1 MDHARTRQLL
11 IAVSWLA
18 LFALGAALALQ
29 SVRTF
34 DYWWH
39 LRSGQ
44 LIAETGS
51 VPTADPF
58 SFTASGN
65 PWIDIHWLHQLA
77 LYGLYVLGGHDAVVL
92 AKVVMVLLLVAI
104 LATIGYRRERP
115 LVSIFG
121 LTLTL
126 LVVSDRIMPR
136 PELLTFVFLAAVF
149 ALLERFTRKNDAWV
163 YAIVGVQLLW
173 ANVHGLFAVGVA
185 VCGAYLVAEV
195 LRPFV
200 LPGSRVRAAWIR
212 RLATVTAISALAALA
227 NPNLLDGALYPI
239 QQLGMIGPP
248 EDRGYF
254 GSMIAELIPPIGS
267 QTRLPP
273 LALALFATLAAL
285 SFAAMA
291 LNWRRIQG
299 AHPLLWVAFLYLAL
313 GAQRN
318 LALFAIVAGPI
329 FAVNLNEFLD
339 GRRASGRRLPLGGG
353 LELTAAGLV
362 SLVLFGVAADAAR
375 GGFYPRIGSTR
386 EPGFGVME
394 VFFPIGAADWIASH
408 RPQGPICH
416 HMADGGY
423 LIWRL
428 YPDYPV
434 MADGRLEVYGAETFS
449 QLQMSQPESFRKLA
463 DRLHCGVVL
472 VHYSLVEFDSLLWWL
487 YLNSN
492 WKLTFLDDV
501 AAVFVR
507 VPADGPSL
515 YREVDVDA
523 DDLFAPLDDAPTATN
538 QIRRFARTGLYT
550 ALRRYDKALALWQE
564 TLAIFPDLDQGPT
577 VHAALLHHNG
587 FVAASEAIF
596 RSLLEQRPDD
606 PGLHTQL
613 GDLRLESGDREEA
626 RKEYDAA
633 LAIDPHH
640 PYAMYRRATVAEAD
654 GDPEGA
660 AVLYLR
666 VMAASHPASSLAV
679 GSRLRL
685 EAIAR

>member
-1 MDHARTRQLL
+1 MDHARTRRLL

-18 LFALGAALALQ
+18 LFALAGSLALQ
-29 SVRTF
+29 SIRTF

-65 PWIDIHWLHQLA
+65 HWIDIHWLHQLA
-77 LYGLYVLGGHDAVVL
+77 LYGLYRLGGHDAVVV
-92 AKVVMVLLLVAI
+92 AKVVMVLVLVAV

-115 LVSIFG
+115 LISVFG
-121 LTLTL
+121 LAMTL

-136 PELLTFVFLAAVF
+136 PELPTFVCLAAVI

-173 ANVHGLFAVGVA
+173 VNVHGLFALGVA
-185 VCGAYLVAEV
+185 VCGAYLVAEL
-195 LRPFV
+195 LRPV
-200 LPGSRVRAAWIR
+200 ILPGSRVRIAWVR
-212 RLATVTAISALAALA
+212 RLAAVTAISALASLA

-248 EDRGYF
+248 EERGYF
-254 GSMIAELIPPIGS
+254 GSLISELIPPIGA
-267 QTRLPP
+267 QTQMPP
-273 LALALFATLAAL
+273 LALALFASLATL

-339 GRRASGRRLPLGGG
+339 GRNASRRRPLRRG
-353 LELTAAGLV
+353 LELAAAGLAP
-362 SLVLFGVAADAAR
+362 LVLFGIAADAAR

-386 EPGFGVME
+386 EPGLGVME
-394 VFFPIGAADWIASH
+394 AFLPIGATDWIASH
-408 RPQGPICH
+408 RPPGPICH

-428 YPDYPV
+428 YPDYLV

-463 DRLHCGVVL
+463 ERFHCGVAL
-472 VHYSLVEFDSLLWWL
+472 VHYSLVKFDSLLWWL
-487 YLNSN
+487 YMNSN
-492 WKLTFLDDV
+492 WQLTFLDDV

-507 VPADGPSL
+507 IPGDGPSR

-523 DDLFAPLDDAPTATN
+523 DDLFAPLDDSPTATN
-538 QIRRFARTGLYT
+538 MMRRFARTNLYT

-564 TLAIFPDLDQGPT
+564 TIEVFPDLEQGPT
-577 VHAALLHHNG
+577 VHAALLHRNG

-626 RKEYDAA
+626 RKQYDAA
-633 LAIDPHH
+633 LAIDPNH
-640 PYAMYRRATVAEAD
+640 PYAMYRRAMVAEAD

-660 AVLYLR
+660 ALLYVR
-666 VMAASHPASSLAV
+666 IVAASHPMSSLAI
-679 GSRLRL
+679 GARMRL
-685 EAIAR
+685 EALGR